1 MNQSL
6 ERSIKKGSLELNTS
20 VRTGDDEQAADGD
33 QAYLIRLL
41 PVTDALPNRQ
51 GHTESHATSRRT
63 LNISMTNYSQLLQ
76 LLQLRLLRPILWVPI
91 ICDTAWDGDDKKYYK
106 PLTPEIDGEA
116 EDLIEPK
123 LVVDN
128 LTPVCCIL

>member
-1 MNQSL
+1 MEALLHTNYKFVNLYFPEKYWSMNQSL
-6 ERSIKKGSLELNTS
+6 ERSIKKGRLELNAS

-41 PVTDALPNRQ
+41 PVTDVLPNCQ

-76 LLQLRLLRPILWVPI
+76 LLQLVQPELLLEQGLGRRLCRL
-91 ICDTAWDGDDKKYYK
+91 G
-106 PLTPEIDGEA
+106 
-116 EDLIEPK
+116 
-123 LVVDN
+123 
-128 LTPVCCIL
+128 

>member
-76 LLQLRLLRPILWVPI
+76 LLQLRLLRPILWVPNH
-91 ICDTAWDGDDKKYYK
+91 TSS
-106 PLTPEIDGEA
+106 PLFA
-116 EDLIEPK
+116 SL
-123 LVVDN
+123 LRVVQN
-128 LTPVCCIL
+128 A